1 VSSKPGEVQGYA
13 RCDRCASHTPSRPSR
28 CIFTVCAT
36 ASHERG
42 SDVGDGRRVSESSR
56 LSHKAVR
63 QNLGYARCDG
73 CVRRWERPGRAER
86 SAIERRNLRHFAP
99 TLTTDSARPLGGC
112 ATASVRSERVAGASE
127 DDRFPRQASG
137 ETKQPY
143 GFDFHGL
150 GSLETKP
157 TARRRAGAHT
167 EQCSVGASMT
177 GWKIAGVRHLPSGP
191 TRI

>member
-1 VSSKPGEVQGYA
+1 MGAA
-13 RCDRCASHTPSRPSR
+13 RS
-28 CIFTVCAT
+28 
-36 ASHERG
+36 
-42 SDVGDGRRVSESSR
+42 
-56 LSHKAVR
+56 
-63 QNLGYARCDG
+63 N
-73 CVRRWERPGRAER
+73 RALR
-86 SAIERRNLRHFAP
+86 NRAANLRHF
-99 TLTTDSARPLGGC
+99 RPHPYNGFSEAVGGC